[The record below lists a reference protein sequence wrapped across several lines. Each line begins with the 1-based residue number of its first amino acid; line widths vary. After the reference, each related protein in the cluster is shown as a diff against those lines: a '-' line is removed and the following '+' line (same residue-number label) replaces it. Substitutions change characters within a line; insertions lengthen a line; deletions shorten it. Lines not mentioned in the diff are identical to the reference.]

1 MSNEEVARF
10 VEAVNRSPELQ
21 RQCRDVL
28 VGSEDPGGFTL
39 LGRANGFDFS
49 EEDVRSYFGIV
60 LGQPEPRELAD
71 DDLARVSGGA
81 GGFAVGVAR
90 LQSRALFRDLGGTP
104 SWALAG
110 VGSPP

>member
-1 MSNEEVARF
+1 MSHEEVGRF

-21 RQCRDVL
+21 QRCRAVL

-39 LGRANGFDFS
+39 LGRANGFHFS
-49 EEDVRSYFGIV
+49 EEEARSFFGIV

-71 DDLARVSGGA
+71 DDLAKVSGGA
-81 GGFAVGVAR
+81 GGLALSAAR
-90 LQSRALFRDLGGTP
+90 LQSQALSRNLGGLP
-104 SWALAG
+104 AWALAG

>member
-1 MSNEEVARF
+1 MSHEEVARF
-10 VEAVNRSPELQ
+10 VEAVNRLPELQ
-21 RQCRDVL
+21 RQCRGVL
-28 VGSEDPGGFTL
+28 VGSEGPGGFTL

-49 EEDVRSYFGIV
+49 EEEARAYFGIV

-71 DDLARVSGGA
+71 DDLAKVSGGA
-81 GGFAVGVAR
+81 GGFALSAAR
-90 LQSRALFRDLGGTP
+90 LQSQALFRNLGGTP